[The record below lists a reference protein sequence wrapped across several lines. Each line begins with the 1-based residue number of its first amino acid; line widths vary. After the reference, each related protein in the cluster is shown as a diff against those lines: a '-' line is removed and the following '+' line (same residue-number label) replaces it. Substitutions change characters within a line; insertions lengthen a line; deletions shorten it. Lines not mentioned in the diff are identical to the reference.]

1 LLFREKEIDTSES
14 NKRQDHSLLG
24 EDHHTEHQAAM
35 SQTSEGVRNQ
45 QPTRP
50 PHRGPPHHTDKSQ
63 GGAMNSS
70 DAALAKKWR
79 REGMCRKCGKVKTHT
94 GFLMK
99 KLVSGSRTFWFR
111 SDRKIQ
117 PWKEGGEGGSEE
129 DLELPRCCTC

>member
-1 LLFREKEIDTSES
+1 
-14 NKRQDHSLLG
+14 
-24 EDHHTEHQAAM
+24 
-35 SQTSEGVRNQ
+35 
-45 QPTRP
+45 
-50 PHRGPPHHTDKSQ
+50 
-63 GGAMNSS
+63 MNSS

-129 DLELPRCCTC
+129 DLDVP